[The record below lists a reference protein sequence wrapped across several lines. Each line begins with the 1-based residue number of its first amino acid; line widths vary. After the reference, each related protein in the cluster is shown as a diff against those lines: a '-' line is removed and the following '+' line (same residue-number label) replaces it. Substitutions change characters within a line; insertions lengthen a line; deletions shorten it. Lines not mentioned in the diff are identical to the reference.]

1 MTDSEIMEY
10 VSIKRMTWNK
20 TLSKQN
26 FTYF

>member
-10 VSIKRMTWNK
+10 ARIKRPTWNK